1 MIQDKE
7 FFKEIKKEAERI
19 IHSKLENK
27 EVYLTSFMTQIK
39 EKEEKP
45 KWLLHFYNQIE
56 DNMYTYDYETKEL
69 KGPEEVFK
77 EEEFVPEL
85 LLEEINIS
93 YEKSIEKA
101 FENALPEK
109 EFLKIIVLLQTI
121 EEKPVWNFTFMN
133 KTYHALNVRID
144 ATNGNIIKKEAF
156 ELFSFGNNKK
166 EE

>member
-1 MIQDKE
+1 MINLE
-7 FFKEIKKEAERI
+7 EMKKEAERI
-19 IHSKLENK
+19 INAKLENK
-27 EVYLTSFMTQIK
+27 DVYLTSFMSIIK
-39 EKEEKP
+39 EKEETP

-56 DNMYTYDYETKEL
+56 DNMYTYNYETKEL

-85 LLEEINIS
+85 TLEEVQIS
-93 YEKSIEKA
+93 YEKAVEKA

-133 KTYHALNVRID
+133 KTYHALNIRID
-144 ATNGNIIKKEAF
+144 ATNGNIIKKEPF
-156 ELFSFGNNKK
+156 ELFSFSPK

>member
-1 MIQDKE
+1 MINLE
-7 FFKEIKKEAERI
+7 EMKKEAERI
-19 IHSKLENK
+19 INAKLENK
-27 EVYLTSFMTQIK
+27 EVYLTSFMNILK
-39 EKEEKP
+39 EKNDIGE
-45 KWLLHFYNQIE
+45 WLLHFYNQIE
-56 DNMYTYDYETKEL
+56 DNMYTYNYTTKEL

-85 LLEEINIS
+85 TLEEVNIS
-93 YEKSIEKA
+93 YEKALEKA

-133 KTYHALNVRID
+133 KTYHALNIRID
-144 ATNGNIIKKEAF
+144 ATNGNIIKKEPF
-156 ELFSFGNNKK
+156 ELFSFSPKK

>member
-1 MIQDKE
+1 MINLE
-7 FFKEIKKEAERI
+7 EMKKEAERI
-19 IHSKLENK
+19 INAKLENK
-27 EVYLTSFMTQIK
+27 EVYLTSFMNVLK
-39 EKEEKP
+39 EKNDIGE
-45 KWLLHFYNQIE
+45 WLLHFYNQIE
-56 DNMYTYDYETKEL
+56 DNMYTYNYNTKEL

-85 LLEEINIS
+85 TLEEVNIS
-93 YEKSIEKA
+93 YEKALEKA

-133 KTYHALNVRID
+133 KTYHALNIRID
-144 ATNGNIIKKEAF
+144 ATNGNIIKKEPF
-156 ELFSFGNNKK
+156 ELFSFSPNK